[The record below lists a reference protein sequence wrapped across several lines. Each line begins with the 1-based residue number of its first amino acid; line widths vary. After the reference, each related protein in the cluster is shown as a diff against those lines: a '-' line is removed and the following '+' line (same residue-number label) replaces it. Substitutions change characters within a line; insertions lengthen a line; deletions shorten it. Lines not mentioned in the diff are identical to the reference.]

1 MDPTYRLRTATRL
14 HFLLLRRYGQ
24 DIDVNLLLK
33 TQAKKHDGLW
43 LCRATGDAELIKLA
57 RQLTWA
63 NHAHALEEARLR
75 AAAAQLAQ
83 TAAGNATKDMAWSH
97 DTSGFGVSKPQ
108 ELSAEPHGAAS
119 GVSRWFK
126 PMQWLRAG
134 TLPASA

>member
-1 MDPTYRLRTATRL
+1 MDPTYRLRIATRL

-33 TQAKKHDGLW
+33 SQAKKHDGLW
-43 LCRATGDAELIKLA
+43 LCRATGDAELIVLA

-75 AAAAQLAQ
+75 AAAAQLAD
-83 TAAGNATKDMAWSH
+83 TAAGSATQEMSWSN

-108 ELSAEPHGAAS
+108 ELNAKPGGAAS
-119 GVSRWFK
+119 GVGRWFN
-126 PMQWLRAG
+126 PVQWLKAG
-134 TLPASA
+134 AQPASA